1 MGFFERLSSEIS
13 NMDFINAF
21 IIFLFFYVP
30 FHFSKKAETT
40 IFKLIFSGAGL
51 YLLATM
57 EDIRILYDKNMTVG
71 LGLLIP
77 QWRFL
82 GEFFLI
88 AISLIYYVFS
98 STYKAVRSFINL
110 IKAFGKNKNSYN
122 ENTKESKNDNYY
134 KSNEKQKKYEHTKEK
149 PKNKKETKNNKYSQF
164 YSENAYIVLGISE
177 NATKDEIKKA
187 YRILMK
193 KYHTDVTQEKYP
205 EKFELYTEITKRINN
220 AYSELK

>member
-110 IKAFGKNKNSYN
+110 IKAFGKNKNSHN
-122 ENTKESKNDNYY
+122 ENTKESKNDNY
-134 KSNEKQKKYEHTKEK
+134 SKKVM
-149 PKNKKETKNNKYSQF
+149 KNRKNMNILKKNQR
-164 YSENAYIVLGISE
+164 
-177 NATKDEIKKA
+177 IKKKLEIIN
-187 YRILMK
+187 ILN
-193 KYHTDVTQEKYP
+193 
-205 EKFELYTEITKRINN
+205 FI
-220 AYSELK
+220 LKMLILFWVYQKMQQKMR